1 MDAVVFQVLQVPR
14 EADGTTGRA
23 TPAPAPEPRD
33 AGADAGDGRTPS
45 PADKSQHEG

>member
-23 TPAPAPEPRD
+23 TPAPEPRD